1 MPEGKKSHDRQLD
14 RKPINSLTSL
24 SVNSE
29 PWPWSQQPGLHCTN
43 TIEHFNQGIQPWQFG

>member
-1 MPEGKKSHDRQLD
+1 MPEGKESHDRQLD

-29 PWPWSQQPGLHCTN
+29 PWSWSQQPGLHCTD